1 MSFFSRIFKRKEQ
14 LLEPA
19 DLSVLKTDFH
29 SHLIPGIDDGA
40 QTMEDSIL
48 LIQGLQSLGFEKIIT
63 TPHCMSD
70 FYKNTPSIIQE
81 GLANVKEEL
90 KNRGIDVELEASA
103 EYYLDD
109 DFERK
114 IDEGEI
120 IPFGDNYILFELP
133 FLAEPQNFNEVV
145 FKLQS
150 MGYRPIL
157 AHPERYG
164 FYYNNFE
171 TYQDF
176 VDRGIYLQV
185 NMMSLMGHYS
195 PETQKIA
202 EKMIDR
208 GLISFIG
215 SDLHNDRQLPLLTH
229 ASKMPYL
236 HQLLSSGKLKNASL

>member
-1 MSFFSRIFKRKEQ
+1 MSFFSNLFKRKEQ

-29 SHLIPGIDDGA
+29 SHLIPGVDDGA
-40 QTMEDSIL
+40 QNMEDSIL
-48 LIQGLQSLGFEKIIT
+48 LIQGLRTLGFQKIIT

-70 FYKNTPSIIQE
+70 FYRNTPEIIKS
-81 GLANVKEEL
+81 GLADVNAEL
-90 KNRGIDVELEASA
+90 KKRGIEVELEASA

-114 IDEGEI
+114 IDDGEI
-120 IPFGDNYILFELP
+120 IPFGENYILFELP
-133 FLAEPQNFNEVV
+133 FLAEPPNFNQVV

-202 EKMIDR
+202 EKLIDR

-215 SDLHNDRQLPLLTH
+215 SDLHNERQLPLLTH
-229 ASKMPYL
+229 ASCMPSL
-236 HQLLSSGKLKNASL
+236 HKLLASGKLKNSSL